1 MNKITGSLI
10 VFAIVAALLLGLNL
24 SGVVERQ
31 SADVLAAIA
40 EQERAKAKQEEAR
53 ADKLQAEADITR
65 QSAEQARIETEAKRQ
80 ALPEIAASRRW
91 YALSGG
97 VAFALLAVGLAWAVV
112 TFAMLRAQT
121 LYPDRAGQWPI
132 LVSRKWDGSLIIADT
147 SRSLSPVLRVDRAG
161 NVTALIE
168 SSELS
173 GLQLATQAQASG
185 AMVAIARGGQQPAD
199 AIVESVSRAAE
210 RIPAP
215 TFARSGEG
223 LRFMYV
229 KQPVEANIEAGRDL
243 AELRELIAGAKVR
256 GLSRRAWL
264 GMRFASGHECTRT
277 RYDDLIRKCERAGV
291 LCREGQSWRL
301 AVSEAEALDVF
312 GVGDKD
318 GESDHDRRAQ

>member
-31 SADVLAAIA
+31 SAEVLAAIA
-40 EQERAKAKQEEAR
+40 KQEQAK

-80 ALPEIAASRRW
+80 ALPEIAASLRW

-97 VAFALLAVGLAWAVV
+97 IAFAVLAVGLAWSAVV
-112 TFAMLRAQT
+112 FAMMRAQT
-121 LYPDRAGQWPI
+121 IYPDRAGQWPI
-132 LVSRKWDGSLIIADT
+132 LVSRKWDGSLLIADT
-147 SRSLSPVLRVDRAG
+147 SRSLSPVLRIDRAG

-168 SSELS
+168 SGELS
-173 GLQLATQAQASG
+173 ALQLATQAQASG

-215 TFARSGEG
+215 TFANAKDGPGEN
-223 LRFMYV
+223 LRLVYV
-229 KQPVEANIEAGRDL
+229 KQPGEANTEAGRDL
-243 AELRELIAGAKVR
+243 ADLREFITGAKTR
-256 GLSRRAWL
+256 GLARRAWM
-264 GMRFASGHECTRT
+264 GVRFASGHECTRT

-291 LCREGQSWRL
+291 ICREGQSWRL
-301 AVSEAEALDVF
+301 AVSEAEALDAF
-312 GVGDKD
+312 GIGDKD
-318 GESDHDRRAQ
+318 IGGDEG

>member
-40 EQERAKAKQEEAR
+40 KQEQAK

-65 QSAEQARIETEAKRQ
+65 QSAEQARLETEAKRQ
-80 ALPEIAASRRW
+80 ALPEFAASLRW

-97 VAFALLAVGLAWAVV
+97 IAFAVLAVGLAWAAV
-112 TFAMLRAQT
+112 TFAQTRAQCV
-121 LYPDRAGQWPI
+121 YPDRAGQWPI
-132 LVSRKWDGSLIIADT
+132 LVSRKWDGSLLIADT
-147 SRSLSPVLRVDRAG
+147 SRSLSPVLRIDRQG

-168 SSELS
+168 TSELS

-215 TFARSGEG
+215 TFANSGDARSV
-223 LRFMYV
+223 RFVYV
-229 KQPVEANIEAGRDL
+229 KQAGAANTEAGRDL
-243 AELRELIAGAKVR
+243 SDLREFISGAKVR
-256 GLSRRAWL
+256 GLARRTWL
-264 GMRFASGHECTRT
+264 GLRFASGHECTRT
-277 RYDDLIRKCERAGV
+277 RYDDLIRKLERASV
-291 LCREGQSWRL
+291 ICREGQSWRL
-301 AVSEAEALDVF
+301 AVSEAEALDAF
-312 GVGDKD
+312 GIGDKD
-318 GESDHDRRAQ
+318 ISGDEG